1 VSARPATIHTESIPG
16 LNGRPECAVVVIDG
30 PDKGAVALV
39 PWEGEVVVGT
49 DAGCDLRLT
58 DTRVSHR
65 HLSVRSTPDGIVVKD
80 LGSTNG
86 VRFEGSAIS
95 EARVPPGATLGI
107 GRSFL
112 RVNPRAVAVQVAPSR
127 ARRFGELVGESLAM
141 REVFAVLELAAQ
153 RDVTVLVEGET
164 GTGKELVA
172 RALHDQGPRRRGP
185 FVAVDC
191 GALPE
196 SLLES
201 ELFGHVRGAFT
212 GASNPRQGAFQRAHG
227 GTIFLD
233 ELGAVS
239 PTVQARLLR
248 VLEARE
254 VRPVGSDAPR
264 AVDVRV
270 VAASRH
276 DLSAAVAAGSF
287 RPDLYY
293 RLSVLRVALPP
304 LRARREDIAPVVS
317 ELLRQRGLDPAEVHG
332 PSLDLLHG
340 HDWPGNVREL
350 RNVIE
355 RAIAL
360 SPAARR
366 FTELQISP
374 PGGPGAAPSSET
386 HAARVDLPWAD
397 ARALALHGF
406 ERAYL
411 SALMDHH
418 QGNLSAASRAASLD
432 RKHLR
437 ELLRRH
443 GLREGAER

>member
-1 VSARPATIHTESIPG
+1 MSARLATIHTESIPG
-16 LNGRPECAVVVIDG
+16 LSGRPECVVAVIEG
-30 PDKGAVALV
+30 PDQGATAVI
-39 PWEGEVVVGT
+39 PYEGEVTVGT
-49 DAGCDLRLT
+49 DAGCALRLT
-58 DTRVSHR
+58 DGRVSHR
-65 HLSVRSTPDGIVVKD
+65 HLTIRLTADGLVVTD

-86 VRFEGSAIS
+86 VRFEGSAIT
-95 EARVPPGATLGI
+95 EARVPFGATLGV

-112 RVNPRAVAVQVAPSR
+112 RVQPRAVAVEVAPSR
-127 ARRFGELVGESLAM
+127 ARRFGGLVGESLAM

-172 RALHDQGPRRRGP
+172 RALHDEGPRRRAP

-212 GASNPRQGAFQRAHG
+212 GASHPRQGAFARAHG
-227 GTIFLD
+227 GTLFLD
-233 ELGAVS
+233 ELGGVS
-239 PTVQARLLR
+239 ATVQARLLR

-254 VRPVGSDAPR
+254 VRPVGSDVPR

-276 DLSAAVAAGSF
+276 DLSAAVAEGSF

-293 RLSVLRVALPP
+293 RLSVLRVSLPP
-304 LRARREDIAPVVS
+304 LRARREDIAPIVS
-317 ELLRQRGLDPAEVHG
+317 ELLRQRGFEPGPVDG
-332 PSLDLLHG
+332 PSLDLLRG
-340 HDWPGNVREL
+340 HDWPGNAREL

-355 RAIAL
+355 RALAMSPGAGAFREL
-360 SPAARR
+360 RVAPPGQPAAVVAG
-366 FTELQISP
+366 E
-374 PGGPGAAPSSET
+374 GP
-386 HAARVDLPWAD
+386 RLDLSWAD

-411 SALMDHH
+411 TALMERHG
-418 QGNLSAASRAASLD
+418 GNLSAASRACSLD

-443 GLREGAER
+443 GVLSRGG